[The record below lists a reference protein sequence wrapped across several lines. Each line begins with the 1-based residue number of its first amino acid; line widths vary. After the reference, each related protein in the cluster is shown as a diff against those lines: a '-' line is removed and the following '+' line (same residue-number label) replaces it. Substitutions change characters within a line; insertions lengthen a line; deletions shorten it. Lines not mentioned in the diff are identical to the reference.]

1 MQVAFGLKAK
11 EVSGFGVR
19 GYFKQTSAVSSMGWE
34 GSLPASWFWLGE
46 TASLVRIWG
55 SQHRKIRLYHRSA
68 GEDVMCSQSPRLPW
82 VALNSRLKTSVLL
95 SSALLFLHD
104 NMQPTGPEAGWPP
117 SLKLL
122 LCIYTPMLTPG
133 PIYRCPGGSVVKNPS
148 ADAGDPCSI
157 PGSGRSPGEGNGYAL
172 QYACL
177 ENPMDRGAWRGT
189 ICGVARVGHNL
200 VTKQEQ
206 RPTYQPQFG
215 GNSFLIFH
223 GRFVH
228 LWVWVALHETE
239 FRIHQCL
246 GLWSVYFFRS
256 FGTFAA
262 FQTEVFS
269 AAKLLQSRP
278 TQCDPI
284 DSSPPGSPVP
294 GILQARPLE
303 WVAIAFSK
311 SLFWVY
317 IKDHQV
323 KTVTV

>member
-1 MQVAFGLKAK
+1 M
-11 EVSGFGVR
+11 
-19 GYFKQTSAVSSMGWE
+19 
-34 GSLPASWFWLGE
+34 
-46 TASLVRIWG
+46 
-55 SQHRKIRLYHRSA
+55 
-68 GEDVMCSQSPRLPW
+68 
-82 VALNSRLKTSVLL
+82 ALNSRLKTSVLL

-215 GNSFLIFH
+215 GKFFSHFPWTVCTSV
-223 GRFVH
+223 G
-228 LWVWVALHETE
+228 
-239 FRIHQCL
+239 L
-246 GLWSVYFFRS
+246 G
-256 FGTFAA
+256 
-262 FQTEVFS
+262 
-269 AAKLLQSRP
+269 
-278 TQCDPI
+278 
-284 DSSPPGSPVP
+284 GSP
-294 GILQARPLE
+294 
-303 WVAIAFSK
+303 
-311 SLFWVY
+311 
-317 IKDHQV
+317 
-323 KTVTV
+323 